1 MKRAATCLVVCF
13 VLLALASCT
22 SSSSPPV
29 SQGGAP
35 ALSVTVPKDAEV
47 LWQKAEQEKKSGKT
61 VAAIATL
68 ERIAQAYPGNVIAPR
83 ALQRLGEIQLEQGNA
98 ERALKYIDYL
108 LYTYPAWEGSGAAKV
123 DRLRAY
129 ALLGKKKQVTKEA
142 VPLWESTMGQPKTQ
156 LNLARLMADV
166 YKSEGDTE
174 TAFEWLG
181 AAFPLAHAPEEQ
193 RSLARTTV
201 DVLDNASES
210 TVRKLYK
217 KTSSDFMLVFLE
229 YRLFQ
234 LAGKKSS
241 AEESQQR
248 IRELVKRYPT
258 HPLAPE
264 LQAALR
270 GGGGSGKVAARG
282 VEPALPLSINKIGC
296 LVPLNGPH
304 EKYGRMVQR
313 GLNMALE
320 DWNKRNP
327 NQTVNLVVKDA
338 PTEGEGALKAF
349 TALVKEEGVA
359 AVIGPLGGQSVK
371 ALAPEA
377 DRLGVPM
384 LALTQRDDDTPRNA
398 YVLHVF
404 LDNQDLVRSLVRYC
418 RTKLGFTRF
427 ASLYPDDR
435 YGQKLSKTFAEVVR
449 QEGGNLVTSVAYKEK
464 TTDFKDPL
472 QKLLTVANQNLP
484 PSGME
489 MAPFE
494 ALFIPDQIQA
504 LSLIAPQLP
513 HNNVLGAVLLGTNLW
528 AEGPLL
534 DVGSNYIE
542 QAMFAT
548 PFFADSDTP
557 GSKAFCRRFE
567 ELYQSSPSYLEAQA
581 YDALMLLLA
590 GRSSSLRGGAGDRYS
605 ILQGIQQIRNYEGVS
620 GTYSFTPEGDLKRNY
635 LIYQI
640 QNGQIVRVAN

>member
-1 MKRAATCLVVCF
+1 MKRAATYLVVCF

-35 ALSVTVPKDAEV
+35 ALSATVPKDAEV

-83 ALQRLGEIQLEQGNA
+83 ALHRLGEIQLEQNNG

-108 LYTYPAWEGSGAAKV
+108 LYTYPTWEGSGAAKV

-129 ALLGKKKQVTKEA
+129 ALLGKRKQVTKEA
-142 VPLWESTMGQPKTQ
+142 VPLWESTVGQPKTQ

-181 AAFPLAHAPEEQ
+181 AAFPLTHAPEEQ
-193 RSLARTTV
+193 RSLAQTTV
-201 DVLDNASES
+201 GVLEDASES

-248 IRELVKRYPT
+248 IRELVKRYPS

-270 GGGGSGKVAARG
+270 GGGGSGKVAGRG
-282 VEPALPLSINKIGC
+282 VEPALPLNINKIGC

-338 PTEGEGALKAF
+338 PTEGDGALKAF
-349 TALVKEEGVA
+349 TALAKEEGVA

-384 LALTQRDDDTPRNA
+384 LALTQRDDDVPRNA

-418 RTKLGFTRF
+418 RTKLGYTRF

-435 YGQKLSKTFAEVVR
+435 YGQRLSKAFAEVVR
-449 QEGGNLVTSVAYKEK
+449 QEGGNLVTSVATKRR
-464 TTDFKDPL
+464 
-472 QKLLTVANQNLP
+472 QRI
-484 PSGME
+484 SR
-489 MAPFE
+489 
-494 ALFIPDQIQA
+494 I
-504 LSLIAPQLP
+504 LS
-513 HNNVLGAVLLGTNLW
+513 
-528 AEGPLL
+528 
-534 DVGSNYIE
+534 
-542 QAMFAT
+542 
-548 PFFADSDTP
+548 
-557 GSKAFCRRFE
+557 
-567 ELYQSSPSYLEAQA
+567 
-581 YDALMLLLA
+581 
-590 GRSSSLRGGAGDRYS
+590 RSC
-605 ILQGIQQIRNYEGVS
+605 
-620 GTYSFTPEGDLKRNY
+620 
-635 LIYQI
+635 
-640 QNGQIVRVAN
+640 